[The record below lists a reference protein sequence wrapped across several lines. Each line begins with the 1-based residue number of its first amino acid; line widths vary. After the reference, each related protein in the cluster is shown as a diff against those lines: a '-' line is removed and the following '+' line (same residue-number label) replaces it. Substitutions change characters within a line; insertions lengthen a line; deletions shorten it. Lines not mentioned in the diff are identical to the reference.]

1 MEDFSTSSE
10 FSFVKNLTPRMY
22 AANPAHKTNKAK
34 LMHDVRIL
42 RTFLDGKIACVIA
55 NDTEQFSILILQSKK
70 NLGVNS
76 DGDET
81 Q

>member
-1 MEDFSTSSE
+1 MA
-10 FSFVKNLTPRMY
+10 NLAY
-22 AANPAHKTNKAK
+22 KTNRAK
-34 LMHDVRIL
+34 LMCDMRIL

-55 NDTEQFSILILQSKK
+55 NDMEQFSILILQSKK